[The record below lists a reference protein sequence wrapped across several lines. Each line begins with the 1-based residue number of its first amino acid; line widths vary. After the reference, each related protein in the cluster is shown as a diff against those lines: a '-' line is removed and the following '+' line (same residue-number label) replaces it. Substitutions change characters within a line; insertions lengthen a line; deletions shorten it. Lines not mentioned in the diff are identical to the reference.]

1 MRYGSLVVVIVL
13 LVLGAA
19 FVWWTTNEVPPAPV
33 IDDAA
38 PTSGARVNEAPPAD
52 GVTPSPSA
60 IDSTLREESKPAVA
74 TNDGEPSLPKATD
87 PVWTIRIVDAESNAP
102 LAGARVWLVPRES
115 LFDSQWPQEQWLVP
129 DPLVVLNDV
138 EPLGSSRADGT
149 IDVPM
154 PSTPHVLAAAVPG
167 AFGAEAADARP
178 RMIQR
183 ENRVRELRVFR
194 DATVRVEVVDASGAA
209 RPFVP
214 IDLVTHPFAPS
225 SRAGSVVVRVLADPG
240 MITATIPHA
249 LWQMHGG
256 AHAYLDEFGSF
267 RLQASVGLADTDEVD
282 VRPDD
287 LDGAPIRLVVP
298 PCAPLRIR
306 VMQSDGSPWNGGG
319 RVETSGEWWDSD
331 ARRLVRNGE
340 ALFFAVGADAPFVG
354 KLIVQDQRFPAIP
367 IEDRGP
373 RVPWV
378 ETVIVAQLPP
388 PGEGRPLLT
397 GRLLHD
403 DGSPA
408 AGLECFIRHPRPTD
422 ERAGFSRGEP
432 PRFTTDESGR
442 FVVPY
447 GDAGELRA
455 RVLVPTD
462 TTRGRLA
469 YRPDLAAALT
479 LPEPLT
485 PGTHELGDL
494 VLRPLATLVAGRVTT
509 AAGTPLE
516 GVELIVEF
524 RDDYSLPPVTSP
536 NGAAVAR
543 GTARRIV
550 AKSAADGSFA
560 IHGAETLETVRITA
574 RRVHVTLDPLD
585 VAAYRTDVAV
595 VFPTPGWIRGRVLC
609 DDGVPLE
616 RLEVSCAYDV
626 IVDGI
631 RKATKIPR
639 RPCRADGTFEI
650 ELDSAEPARVRVHA
664 GAGAGASSVF
674 ELVGAKSSDA
684 PPAATFAASDPRLES
699 IDLRGRLRVIRGR
712 VVDANE
718 RPLAQAWVTDDA
730 NGSASSDADGRFVW
744 ISTDA
749 APRLTVNHPLYR
761 SVQVVADSADVTVKL
776 TDPSTRLIVS
786 LPADLGID
794 AFTALTVYVEEA
806 TDAPKPRV
814 VAMHDLEDRKATLLI
829 AESGAFRV
837 RMLVAPKGSFRRV
850 LEGFAMPIQVEGSDP
865 IELEL
870 TLKQAQLDA
879 AAKGP

>member
-1 MRYGSLVVVIVL
+1 MRYGSLIVVFVL

-19 FVWWTTNEVPPAPV
+19 FVWWTTSEVPRAPE
-33 IDDAA
+33 IEFAA
-38 PTSGARVNEAPPAD
+38 PTNGKQADVETPTPA
-52 GVTPSPSA
+52 VTPSPSA
-60 IDSTLREESKPAVA
+60 IDSAQREESTPEVA
-74 TNDGEPSLPKATD
+74 TNDGAPSLPKATD
-87 PVWTIRIVDAESNAP
+87 PVWTIRIVDAESNAQ
-102 LAGARVWLVPRES
+102 LAGARVWLVPRET
-115 LFDSQWPQEQWLVP
+115 LLDPRWPEAQLLVP

-194 DATVRVEVVDASGAA
+194 DATLRVEVVDAAGIV

-214 IDLVTHPFAPS
+214 VDLVTYPVFS
-225 SRAGSVVVRVLADPG
+225 SSSAGSVVHRSLPAPG
-240 MITATIPHA
+240 SSVVEIPHA
-249 LWQMHGG
+249 RWRLHGG
-256 AHAYLDEFGSF
+256 GHAYFDEFGTY
-267 RLQASVGLADTDEVD
+267 V
-282 VRPDD
+282 VRPAITGVEVAEVGVKPESF
-287 LDGAPIRLVVP
+287 DGAPLRLVAP
-298 PCAPLRIR
+298 PCAAIRIR
-306 VMQSDGSPWNGGG
+306 VMQSDGSPWKGGG

-331 ARRLVRNGE
+331 ARRLVRDGE
-340 ALFFAVGADAPFVG
+340 ARFFAVGADAPFVG

-397 GRLLHD
+397 GRLLLD
-403 DGSPA
+403 NGSPA
-408 AGLECFIRHPRPTD
+408 AGLECFIRHARPTD
-422 ERAGFSRGEP
+422 ERVGFARTEP

-447 GDAGELRA
+447 GDAGEVRA

-462 TTRGRLA
+462 ATRGRHA

-494 VLRPLATLVAGRVTT
+494 VLRPLGTLVAGRVTT

-524 RDDYSLPPVTSP
+524 RDDYSLPPATSP

-550 AKSAADGSFA
+550 AESAADGSFA

-574 RRVHVTLDPLD
+574 RRGHVTLDPLD
-585 VAAYRTDVAV
+585 VAAYRTDVGV

-626 IVDGI
+626 TLNGG
-631 RKATKIPR
+631 RKGTKVPR

-664 GAGAGASSVF
+664 GAGASSVF
-674 ELVGAKSSDA
+674 ELVGAKSSEE
-684 PPAATFAASDPRLES
+684 PPAATFTASDPRLES

-718 RPLAQAWVTDDA
+718 RPLAQAWVADDT
-730 NGSASSDADGRFVW
+730 NGRTSSDADGHFVW
-744 ISTDA
+744 LTTDA
-749 APRLTVNHPLYR
+749 APRLTVSHPLYR
-761 SVQVVADSADVTVKL
+761 SVQVEADTIDVTVKL
-776 TDPSTRLIVS
+776 TDPSTRLVVS

-794 AFTALTVYVEEA
+794 AFTALTVYVEEV

-870 TLKQAQLDA
+870 TLTQAQLDA

>member
-1 MRYGSLVVVIVL
+1 MRYGSILVVFVL

-19 FVWWTTNEVPPAPV
+19 LVWWTTSEPPRAPEIV
-33 IDDAA
+33 DAT
-38 PTSGARVNEAPPAD
+38 PTSGPRADVDTPAD
-52 GVTPSPSA
+52 VAMPSPTVTDSA
-60 IDSTLREESKPAVA
+60 QREESKADVA
-74 TNDGEPSLPKATD
+74 ASDGELTLPKPD
-87 PVWTIRIVDAESNAP
+87 DVSWSIRIVDAESNAP
-102 LAGARVWLVPRES
+102 LAGARVWLVPRET
-115 LFDSQWPQEQWLVP
+115 LFDSRWPEAQLLVP

-138 EPLGSSRADGT
+138 EPLGTSRADGT
-149 IDVPM
+149 IEVPM
-154 PSTPHVLAAAVPG
+154 PLTPHVLAASVPG

-194 DATVRVEVVDASGAA
+194 DATLRVEVVDAGGTA

-214 IDLVTHPFAPS
+214 VDLVTHPMASS
-225 SRAGSVVVRVLADPG
+225 SRAGSVVHRTLPVPG
-240 MITATIPHA
+240 SSVAEIPHA
-249 LWQMHGG
+249 RWRLHGG
-256 AHAYLDEFGSF
+256 GHAYFDEFGSYAV
-267 RLQASVGLADTDEVD
+267 RPGITGIDVDEVG
-282 VRPDD
+282 VEPAS
-287 LDGAPIRLVVP
+287 LDGAPLRLVVP
-298 PCAPLRIR
+298 PCAAIRIR
-306 VMQSDGSPWNGGG
+306 VMQSDGSPWKGGG

-331 ARRLVRNGE
+331 ARRLVRDSE

-354 KLIVQDQRFPAIP
+354 NLIVQDQRFPAIP
-367 IEDRGP
+367 IKDLGP

-378 ETVIVAQLPP
+378 ETVIVAQLPA

-397 GRLLHD
+397 GRLLNA

-408 AGLECFIRHPRPTD
+408 AGLECFIHHARPTD
-422 ERAGFSRGEP
+422 ERVGRARREP

-462 TTRGRLA
+462 ATRGRLG
-469 YRPDLAAALT
+469 YRPEVAAALT
-479 LPEPLT
+479 LPDPLS
-485 PGTHELGDL
+485 PGTHDLGDL
-494 VLRPLATLVAGRVTT
+494 TLHPLGTLVAGRVTT

-516 GVELIVEF
+516 DVELIVEF
-524 RDDYSLPPVTSP
+524 RDDYSLPPVTGP
-536 NGAAVAR
+536 NGAAIAR
-543 GTARRIV
+543 GTARRII

-595 VFPTPGWIRGRVLC
+595 VFPTPGWIRGHVLC
-609 DDGVPLE
+609 DDGVPIE

-626 IVDGI
+626 TLNGG
-631 RKATKIPR
+631 RKGTKVPR
-639 RPCRADGTFEI
+639 RPCRADGSFEI
-650 ELDSAEPARVRVHA
+650 ELDTAESARVRMHA
-664 GAGAGASSVF
+664 GASTGSLF
-674 ELVGAKSSDA
+674 ELEGARSSEA
-684 PPAATFAASDPRLES
+684 PPGDPFVASDPRLES

-718 RPLAQAWVTDDA
+718 RPLKQAQIADDG
-730 NGSASSDADGRFVW
+730 NGRASSDADGRFVW
-744 ISTDA
+744 LSTDA
-749 APRLTVNHPLYR
+749 APRLTVSHPLYR
-761 SVQVVADSADVTVKL
+761 SVQLVADTIDVTVKL
-776 TDPSTRLIVS
+776 TEPSTRLVVS
-786 LPADLGID
+786 LPADLDID

-829 AESGAFRV
+829 AESGVFRV
-837 RMLVAPKGSFRRV
+837 RMLMAPKGSFRRV
-850 LEGFAMPIQVEGSDP
+850 LEGFSIPLQVESSEP

-870 TLKQAQLDA
+870 PLTQALLDA